1 MFKENEL
8 YGLLAKNGLT
18 KRDFA
23 KLLGINATTL
33 YKKIKRDGDFSR
45 KEIQIMINQFGKEEI
60 CSIFF

>member
-33 YKKIKRDGDFSR
+33 YKKIKRDGDFTR
-45 KEIQIMINQFGKEEI
+45 KEIQIMINHFGKSEVVRV
-60 CSIFF
+60 FF